1 VTTST
6 LDTAPRTATTAR
18 GAVSNA
24 ETVSFFLGTHQ
35 PGWLAK
41 HTLDGPHSTP
51 VPLFI
56 SDRRLRRYRR
66 LPSAVTR
73 WALDSGGFTEL
84 ATRGSW
90 DHGPTPAQY
99 AARIRRY
106 RDEIGQLAWAAPQDW
121 MCEPWILAKTGLTV
135 ADHQRRTIDNLVQLR
150 ELAPDLPIIPV
161 VQGRTPGDYV
171 RCVDGYD
178 RAGIDLTTAPLV
190 GVGSVCRCQD
200 TTEAGQIITALHAR
214 GVTRL
219 HGFGFKILGLR
230 RYARLLTS
238 ADSMAWS
245 IAARRRPPLPDCT
258 GHLNCA
264 NCPRYAYRWRQHV
277 LAACAAARPVDVQP
291 VLFPLPGG
299 EVA

>member
-1 VTTST
+1 VTAST
-6 LDTAPRTATTAR
+6 LDTAPHAPAW

-24 ETVSFFLGTHQ
+24 ETVTASFFLGTHQ

-41 HTLDGPHSTP
+41 SALDGPRSTP
-51 VPLFI
+51 VPLFV

-66 LPSAVTR
+66 LPRAVTG

-84 ATRGSW
+84 ATHGSW
-90 DHGPTPAQY
+90 DHGPTPVQY
-99 AARIRRY
+99 VARIRRY
-106 RDEIGQLAWAAPQDW
+106 RDEIGRLAWAAPQDW

-161 VQGRTPGDYV
+161 VQGRSVADYV
-171 RCVDGYD
+171 RCVDGYH

-190 GVGSVCRCQD
+190 GVGSVCRRQD

-219 HGFGFKILGLR
+219 HGFGFKVLGLR
-230 RYARLLTS
+230 RYARLLVS

-245 IAARRRPPLPDCT
+245 VAARRRPPLPDCA

-264 NCPRYAYRWRQHV
+264 NCPRYAYRWREHV
-277 LAACAAARPVDVQP
+277 VAACAAARPVDVQP
-291 VLFPLPGG
+291 ALFPLASG
-299 EVA
+299 EAA